1 MKSLLDL
8 LTDAPDGACWAQV
21 IRRTGKKGRPQQLTA
36 LFAHTERGWAL
47 PDFGVLPREEDLQIV
62 FYSARK
68 EVLEE
73 KTLRLPL
80 DEDGQGQS
88 LIKAPSPPTTP
99 PQANTDPLGG
109 LATSLAQTV
118 GHGAKREAALLSAL
132 AQSQQ
137 EVGRLSRELRD
148 SGGEGWSSPETLRAV
163 GEAIIQPITG
173 SIERAVRAFRG
184 LPEVHPK
191 LIEVEETLRE
201 ILAARLDVPF
211 SRAVFAQMVT
221 EETIQGLPE
230 KIIRET
236 SLLYLAWRGVVSALS
251 QGSS

>member
-1 MKSLLDL
+1 MKINDL
-8 LTDAPDGACWAQV
+8 LTEAPEGACWAQV
-21 IRRTGKKGRPQQLTA
+21 VRKTGRKGRPQQLTA
-36 LFAHTERGWAL
+36 LFAHTERGWAV
-47 PDFGVLPREEDLQIV
+47 PDLGALPREEDLQVV

-73 KTLRLPL
+73 KVFRLPL
-80 DEDGQGQS
+80 EDEG
-88 LIKAPSPPTTP
+88 LVKTP
-99 PQANTDPLGG
+99 PPATVPPQTSTDPLGG

-148 SGGEGWSSPETLRAV
+148 SGGEGWSSPETLRV
-163 GEAIIQPITG
+163 IGESIIQPITG

-184 LPEVHPK
+184 LPETHPK
-191 LIEVEETLRE
+191 LVEVEETLRE
-201 ILAARLDVPF
+201 VLAARLEVPF
-211 SRAVFAQMVT
+211 SRAVFSQMVT
-221 EETIQGLPE
+221 EEAIQHLPE
-230 KIIRET
+230 KTLRET